1 MTDRSDFNDLAQST
15 APDEGTE
22 AVRRILGVAFE
33 HAKGLVPRASEMPAG
48 AQHGKASDIAA
59 ADESGTAT
67 SADSTTP
74 ATMAGDEFEL
84 RRDGV
89 SPGVWR
95 LKWER
100 TKAGKFECVEQFVCA
115 PLEITHMVR
124 DRNDDEWKRLVQF
137 CNHDRRMRR
146 VMVADEMLEGDGL
159 ALARLLRAKG
169 LYIGDNK
176 GGLLKMYV
184 NQSRPVA
191 RARLTRRIGWHEDV
205 HDPSR
210 WSFVLPDEREPIAA
224 DGAELWLFD
233 QQGSG
238 HAKFASAGTLAEWQ
252 QHVARLAIGNSRLLF
267 ALSTGFA
274 AGLCWLHPNIPGGFH
289 WAGGSSLGKSALL
302 YATASLCG
310 PPSYRRT
317 WLMTATGVEWSAA
330 GHCDAP
336 YLLDE
341 LKQAGNPRDVAQ
353 AAYMLASGQ
362 GKSRGQAAGG
372 LRETAEF
379 RLLFQSNGEIGLRQF
394 LEESREKSYA
404 GQEVRFCEIPGD
416 AGAGLGAWENL
427 HGHADGARF
436 SEAVQ
441 SEAARFYG
449 TAYCAFLSRVVIERE
464 TLQREFDKMRQQ
476 FEWVHLTAKAGGQA
490 IRAATRF
497 AAVGFA
503 GEMATEWG
511 ITGWT
516 PGDAVS
522 AAQRMF
528 TDWLQSFGGEE
539 NREPRRMVEQVRD
552 WINANAPSRLADW
565 RRKSDAHAPRTENQA
580 GWRRP
585 TKDTAH
591 LTNDEQVFE
600 YLIYPGAFRAELANG
615 FDPEQVAKELARRGC
630 LEHDKARLMV
640 KVREPGAAKPAW
652 FYLITPAI
660 KGGEDD

>member
-1 MTDRSDFNDLAQST
+1 MTDRSDFNDLAQSA
-15 APDEGTE
+15 APGDGVE
-22 AVRRILGVAFE
+22 AVRRILGAAFE
-33 HAKGLVPRASEMPAG
+33 QAKELIPAAPTKPHANPPGTLQGGQSAP
-48 AQHGKASDIAA
+48 D
-59 ADESGTAT
+59 AD
-67 SADSTTP
+67 ADSPSPGAPT
-74 ATMAGDEFEL
+74 GDEFEL
-84 RRDGV
+84 RRDGIA
-89 SPGVWR
+89 PGVWR
-95 LKWER
+95 LKWEPR
-100 TKAGKFECVEQFVCA
+100 KGGGFECVEQFVCA

-137 CNHDRRMRR
+137 RNHDGRMRR
-146 VMVADEMLEGDGL
+146 VLIADELLEGDGL
-159 ALARLLRAKG
+159 ALARLLRGKG

-184 NQSRPVA
+184 NQSRPAA

-205 HDPSR
+205 IDASR

-224 DGAELWLFD
+224 EGAELWLFD
-233 QQGSG
+233 QQGNG
-238 HAKFASAGTLAEWQ
+238 HARFACAGTLADWQ
-252 QHVARLAIGNSRLLF
+252 HHVARLAIGNSRLLF

-274 AGLCWLHPNIPGGFH
+274 AGLCWLHPNIPGGYH

-302 YATASLCG
+302 FAAASLCG
-310 PPSYRRT
+310 QPSYRRT

-379 RLLFQSNGEIGLRQF
+379 RLLFQSNGEIGLVQF
-394 LEESREKSYA
+394 LEENRERAYA

-416 AGAGLGAWENL
+416 AGAGFGAWEDL

-436 SEAVQ
+436 TEAVQ
-441 SEAARFYG
+441 REAARFYG
-449 TAYCAFLSRVVIERE
+449 TAYPAFLARVVIERDS
-464 TLQREFDKMRQQ
+464 LQREFDRMRQQ
-476 FEWVHLTAKAGGQA
+476 FESAHLTGKAGGQA

-503 GEMATEWG
+503 GELATAWS

-516 PGDAVS
+516 PGDAVA

-528 TDWLQSFGGEE
+528 ADWLRAFGGEE

-565 RRKSDAHAPRTENQA
+565 RRKSDDHAPRTENQA

-591 LTNDEQVFE
+591 LASDEQVFE
-600 YLIYPGAFRAELANG
+600 YLIYPGAFRTELANG
-615 FDPEQVAKELARRGC
+615 FDPEQVAKELVRRGY
-630 LEHDKARLMV
+630 LDHDKSRLKV
-640 KVREPGAAKPAW
+640 RVREPGAAKPTW
-652 FYLITPAI
+652 FYLVTPAI
-660 KGGEDD
+660 KGGDDD

>member
-15 APDEGTE
+15 APGEGTE
-22 AVRRILGVAFE
+22 AVRRILGAAFE
-33 HAKGLVPRASEMPAG
+33 QARSLMPRASKKQA
-48 AQHGKASDIAA
+48 AAASDVPGDESA
-59 ADESGTAT
+59 ADGSAT
-67 SADSTTP
+67 DTTSQ
-74 ATMAGDEFEL
+74 AALAGDGFEL

-95 LKWER
+95 RKLER
-100 TKAGKFECVEQFVCA
+100 FKDGKPEYSEQFVCA

-124 DRNDDEWKRLVQF
+124 DRHDEEWKRLAQF
-137 CNHDRRMRR
+137 RNHDQRTRR
-146 VMVADEMLEGDGL
+146 VIVPDEMLEGDGL
-159 ALARLLRAKG
+159 ALARLLRGKG

-184 NQSRPVA
+184 NQSRPAA

-205 HDPSR
+205 EDSSL

-238 HAKFASAGTLAEWQ
+238 HARFASEGTLADWQ
-252 QHVARLAIGNSRLLF
+252 QGVARLAVGNSRLLF

-274 AGLCWLHPNIPGGFH
+274 AALCWLHPNIPGGFH

-379 RLLFQSNGEIGLRQF
+379 RLLFQSNGEIGLSQF
-394 LEESREKSYA
+394 LEENREKSYA

-427 HGHADGARF
+427 HEHADGARF

-441 SEAARFYG
+441 REAARTYG
-449 TAYCAFLSRVVIERE
+449 TAYPAFLARVVIERE
-464 TLQREFDKMRQQ
+464 KLQTEFDKMRQK
-476 FEWVHLTAKAGGQA
+476 FESAHLTVKAGGQA
-490 IRAATRF
+490 MRAATRF

-503 GEMATEWG
+503 GELATEWG
-511 ITGWT
+511 ITGWP
-516 PGDAVS
+516 PGAAVG
-522 AAQRMF
+522 AAHRMF
-528 TDWLQSFGGEE
+528 DDWLHSFGGEE

-565 RRKSDAHAPRTENQA
+565 RRKSDDHAPRTENQA

-585 TKDTAH
+585 TKDT
-591 LTNDEQVFE
+591 TNLPNDDQVFE
-600 YLIYPGAFRAELANG
+600 YLIYPGAFRTELANG
-615 FDPEQVAKELARRGC
+615 FDPEQVAKELARRGY
-630 LEHDKARLMV
+630 LEHAERRLQV
-640 KVREPGAAKPAW
+640 KVREPGAAKPIW

-660 KGGEDD
+660 KSVGDD

>member
-15 APDEGTE
+15 APGDGVE
-22 AVRRILGVAFE
+22 AVRRILGAAFE
-33 HAKGLVPRASEMPAG
+33 QAKELKPAAPTKPHANPPGTLQGGQSAP
-48 AQHGKASDIAA
+48 D
-59 ADESGTAT
+59 AD
-67 SADSTTP
+67 ADSPSPTAP
-74 ATMAGDEFEL
+74 AGDEFEL
-84 RRDGV
+84 RRDGIA
-89 SPGVWR
+89 PGVWR
-95 LKWER
+95 LKWEPR
-100 TKAGKFECVEQFVCA
+100 KGGGFECVEQFVCA

-137 CNHDRRMRR
+137 RNHDGRMRR
-146 VMVADEMLEGDGL
+146 VLIADELLEGDGL
-159 ALARLLRAKG
+159 ALARLLRGKG

-184 NQSRPVA
+184 NQSRPAA

-205 HDPSR
+205 SNPAR

-224 DGAELWLFD
+224 EGAELWLFD
-233 QQGSG
+233 QQGNG
-238 HAKFASAGTLAEWQ
+238 HAKFASAGTLADWQ
-252 QHVARLAIGNSRLLF
+252 RHVASLAIGNSRLLF
-267 ALSTGFA
+267 ALSAGFA
-274 AGLCWLHPNIPGGFH
+274 AGLCWLHPNIPGGYH

-302 YATASLCG
+302 YAAASLCG

-379 RLLFQSNGEIGLRQF
+379 RLLFQSNGEIGLVQF
-394 LEESREKSYA
+394 LEENRERAYA

-416 AGAGLGAWENL
+416 AGAGFGAWEDL
-427 HGHADGARF
+427 HKHADGARF
-436 SEAVQ
+436 TEAVQ
-441 SEAARFYG
+441 REAARFYG
-449 TAYCAFLSRVVIERE
+449 TAYPAFLARVVIERE
-464 TLQREFDKMRQQ
+464 SLQREFDRMRQQ
-476 FEWVHLTAKAGGQA
+476 FESAHLTGKAGGQA

-503 GEMATEWG
+503 GELATAWS

-516 PGDAVS
+516 PGDAVA

-528 TDWLQSFGGEE
+528 ADWLRAFGGEE

-565 RRKSDAHAPRTENQA
+565 RRKSDDHAPRTENAA

-585 TKDTAH
+585 TKDTTN

-600 YLIYPGAFRAELANG
+600 YLIYPGAFRTELANG

-630 LEHDKARLMV
+630 LEHDKGRLMT

-660 KGGEDD
+660 KGGDDD

>member
-15 APDEGTE
+15 SPGDGTE
-22 AVRRILGVAFE
+22 AVLRILGAAFE
-33 HAKGLVPRASEMPAG
+33 QAKGLMPRASEKP
-48 AQHGKASDIAA
+48 AA
-59 ADESGTAT
+59 AQPGK
-67 SADSTTP
+67 P
-74 ATMAGDEFEL
+74 ATEESATNTEQAISATLAGDGFEL
-84 RRDGV
+84 RPDGV

-95 LKWER
+95 RKLER
-100 TKAGKFECVEQFVCA
+100 FKDGKPEYSEQFVCA
-115 PLEITHMVR
+115 PLETTHMVR

-137 CNHDRRMRR
+137 RNHDRRMRR

-159 ALARLLRAKG
+159 ALARLLRGKG
-169 LYIGDNK
+169 LFIGDNK

-184 NQSRPVA
+184 NQSRPAA
-191 RARLTRRIGWHEDV
+191 RARLTRRIGWHDDV
-205 HDPSR
+205 QDPSR

-224 DGAELWLFD
+224 EGAELWLFD

-238 HAKFASAGTLAEWQ
+238 HAKFASTGTLADWQ

-379 RLLFQSNGEIGLRQF
+379 RLLFQSNGEIGLVQF
-394 LEESREKSYA
+394 LEENREKSYA

-416 AGAGLGAWENL
+416 AGAGMGAWEDL

-436 SEAVQ
+436 SEAIQ
-441 SEAARFYG
+441 REAARFYG
-449 TAYCAFLSRVVIERE
+449 TAYPAFLARVVIERD

-476 FEWVHLTAKAGGQA
+476 FESAQLTTKAGGQA

-497 AAVGFA
+497 AAGGFA

-511 ITGWT
+511 ITGWK
-516 PGDAVS
+516 PGAAVG

-528 TDWLQSFGGEE
+528 ADWLHSFGGEE

-565 RRKSDAHAPRTENQA
+565 RRKTDDHAPRTENAA
-580 GWRRP
+580 GWRRL
-585 TKDTAH
+585 TKETAN
-591 LTNDEQVFE
+591 LANDEQVFE

-640 KVREPGAAKPAW
+640 KVREPGAPKPAW
-652 FYLITPAI
+652 FYHITPAI
-660 KGGEDD
+660 KGGDDD